1 MQTTEA
7 KADAVQALAAA
18 DTNQIKLEAATPPQN
33 NYFYGEYMKKVA
45 FLFPGQGSQT
55 LGMGKDFLESFADA
69 KQMFEE
75 ANDALGFDIQKIM
88 FEEADK
94 LEQTMYAQPAI
105 LLTSLI
111 ALRAFQ
117 KECDITPVFAIGHS
131 LGEFSAAAAAGA
143 LSLGDAV
150 NTVHQRGKFMAED
163 CDGKDTGMMAVLGLD
178 DDKVEDICKSARD
191 GGKKTWAVNY
201 NTDGQVVLAGL
212 KSDLA
217 GIEGALKEAGAKR
230 ALLLNMSVC
239 SHCEILE
246 NASKKLKALLETTMK
261 DSFAFPVVSNATS
274 EKYSSKAEALE
285 LLQKQLVS
293 PVLYKQSIK
302 KFEAEVEAFVEF
314 GNGAVLAG
322 LNKRGVNAPT
332 YSVNSPAAIAEIIEK
347 IK

>member
-1 MQTTEA
+1 
-7 KADAVQALAAA
+7 
-18 DTNQIKLEAATPPQN
+18 
-33 NYFYGEYMKKVA
+33 MKKVG

-69 KQMFEE
+69 KAMFEE
-75 ANDALGFDIQKIM
+75 ANEALGFDIQKIM
-88 FEEADK
+88 FEDESK

-111 ALRAFQ
+111 ALAAFK
-117 KECDITPVFAIGHS
+117 KECDIAPVFAIGHS
-131 LGEFSAAAAAGA
+131 LGEFAAVSAAGA

-150 NTVHQRGKFMAED
+150 YTVHQRGKYMAED
-163 CDGKDTGMMAVLGLD
+163 CEGKDTGMMAVLGLD
-178 DDKVEDICKSARD
+178 DDKCEAICANARNE
-191 GGKKTWAVNY
+191 GKKVWAVNY
-201 NTDGQVVLAGL
+201 NTDGQLVLAGI
-212 KSDLA
+212 KADLA
-217 GIEGALKEAGAKR
+217 TLETPLKEAGAKR

-246 NASKKLKALLETTMK
+246 NASTKLKALLGEKLT
-261 DSFAFPVVSNATS
+261 DSFAFPIISNATS
-274 EKYSSKAEALE
+274 EKYNSKEEALL

-302 KFEAEVEAFVEF
+302 KFEGEVEAFVEF

-332 YSVNSPAAIAEIIEK
+332 YSVNSIASISQTIEK
-347 IK
+347 LQ

>member
-1 MQTTEA
+1 
-7 KADAVQALAAA
+7 
-18 DTNQIKLEAATPPQN
+18 
-33 NYFYGEYMKKVA
+33 MKKVA

-75 ANDALGFDIQKIM
+75 ANNALGFDIQKIM

-111 ALRAFQ
+111 ALAAFK

-163 CDGKDTGMMAVLGLD
+163 CEGKDTGMMAVLGLD
-178 DDKVEDICKSARD
+178 DDKCEAICANARNE
-191 GGKKTWAVNY
+191 GKKVWAVNY
-201 NTDGQVVLAGL
+201 NTDGQLVLAGI
-212 KSDLA
+212 KADLA
-217 GIEGALKEAGAKR
+217 TLETPLKEAGAKR

-246 NASKKLKALLETTMK
+246 NASTKLKALLGEKLT
-261 DSFAFPVVSNATS
+261 DSFAFPIISNATS
-274 EKYSSKAEALE
+274 EKYNSKEEALL

-302 KFEAEVEAFVEF
+302 KFEGEVEAFVEF

-332 YSVNSPAAIAEIIEK
+332 YSVNSIASISQTIEK
-347 IK
+347 LL

>member
-1 MQTTEA
+1 ME
-7 KADAVQALAAA
+7 
-18 DTNQIKLEAATPPQN
+18 
-33 NYFYGEYMKKVA
+33 KVA

-69 KQMFEE
+69 KAMFEE

-88 FEEADK
+88 FEDGEK

-111 ALRAFQ
+111 ALAAFK

-131 LGEFSAAAAAGA
+131 LGEFSAISAAGA
-143 LSLGDAV
+143 LTLGDAV
-150 NTVHQRGKFMAED
+150 YTVHQRGKFMAEE
-163 CDGKDTGMMAVLGLD
+163 CEGKDTGMMAVLGLD
-178 DDKVEDICKSARD
+178 DDKCEAICEQARSE
-191 GGKKTWAVNY
+191 GKKVWAVNY
-201 NTDGQVVLAGL
+201 NTDGQLVLAGL
-212 KSDLA
+212 KADLA
-217 GIEGALKEAGAKR
+217 ALEAPLKKAGAKR

-246 NASKKLKALLETTMK
+246 NASLKLKTLLDEK
-261 DSFAFPVVSNATS
+261 ISDSFAFPIVSNATS
-274 EKYSSKAEALE
+274 EKYSTKAVALE

-302 KFEAEVEAFVEF
+302 KFEGEVEAFIEF

-322 LNKRGVNAPT
+322 LNKRGVSAPT
-332 YSVNSPAAIAEIIEK
+332 YSVNSPAAIAQIIEK
-347 IK
+347 IRS

>member
-1 MQTTEA
+1 MGLRLPLLFFKEFS
-7 KADAVQALAAA
+7 L
-18 DTNQIKLEAATPPQN
+18 
-33 NYFYGEYMKKVA
+33 KKVA

-69 KQMFEE
+69 KAMFEE

-88 FEEADK
+88 FEDESK

-111 ALRAFQ
+111 ALAAFK

-131 LGEFSAAAAAGA
+131 LGEFSAIAASGA
-143 LSLGDAV
+143 LSLGDAAY
-150 NTVHQRGKFMAED
+150 TVHQRGKFMAED
-163 CDGKDTGMMAVLGLD
+163 CEGKDTGMMAVLGLD
-178 DDKVEDICKSARD
+178 DNKCEEICKMARD
-191 GGKKTWAVNY
+191 EGKKVWAVNY
-201 NTDGQVVLAGL
+201 NADGQIVLAGL

-217 GIEGALKEAGAKR
+217 AIEAPLKEAGAKR

-246 NASKKLKALLETTMK
+246 NAASKLKALLEEKLT
-261 DSFAFPVVSNATS
+261 DNFAFPIVSNATS
-274 EKYSSKAEALE
+274 EKYNSKEKALS
-285 LLQKQLVS
+285 LLQKQLIS

-302 KFEAEVEAFVEF
+302 KFEGEVEAFVEF

-322 LNKRGVNAPT
+322 LNKRGVNIPT
-332 YSVNSPAAIAEIIEK
+332 YSVNSMSAISQTIEK
-347 IK
+347 LK

>member
-1 MQTTEA
+1 
-7 KADAVQALAAA
+7 
-18 DTNQIKLEAATPPQN
+18 
-33 NYFYGEYMKKVA
+33 MKKVA

-69 KQMFEE
+69 KTMFEE

-88 FEEADK
+88 FEDGPK

-105 LLTSLI
+105 LLTSLL
-111 ALRAFQ
+111 ALRAFE
-117 KECDITPVFAIGHS
+117 KECDIKPVFAIGHS
-131 LGEFSAAAAAGA
+131 LGEFTAISAAGA
-143 LSLGDAV
+143 LTLGNAV
-150 NTVHQRGKFMAED
+150 YSVHQRGKYMAED
-163 CDGKDTGMMAVLGLD
+163 CEGKDTGMMAVLGLD
-178 DDKVEDICKSARD
+178 DDKCEAICEAARKE
-191 GGKKTWAVNY
+191 GKKAWPVNY
-201 NTDGQVVLAGL
+201 NTDGQLVLAGL
-212 KSDLA
+212 KGDLA
-217 GIEGALKEAGAKR
+217 TLEAPLKEAGAKR

-246 NASKKLKALLETTMK
+246 NASNKLKSLLSDKMS
-261 DSFAFPVVSNATS
+261 DSFDFPIVSNATA
-274 EKYSSKAEALE
+274 EKYDSKEQALS

-332 YSVNSPAAIAEIIEK
+332 YSVNSMASIAEIIEK
-347 IK
+347 LQ

>member
-1 MQTTEA
+1 
-7 KADAVQALAAA
+7 
-18 DTNQIKLEAATPPQN
+18 
-33 NYFYGEYMKKVA
+33 MKKVA

-69 KQMFEE
+69 KTMFEE

-88 FEEADK
+88 FEDEPK

-105 LLTSLI
+105 LLTSLL
-111 ALRAFQ
+111 ALRAFE
-117 KECDITPVFAIGHS
+117 KEYDIKPIFAIGHS
-131 LGEFSAAAAAGA
+131 LGEFAAISAAGA
-143 LSLGDAV
+143 LTLGNAV
-150 NTVHQRGKFMAED
+150 YSVHQRGKYMAED
-163 CDGKDTGMMAVLGLD
+163 CEGKDTGMMAVLGLD
-178 DDKVEDICKSARD
+178 DDKCEAICEAARKE
-191 GGKKTWAVNY
+191 GKKAWPVNY
-201 NTDGQVVLAGL
+201 NTDGQLVLAGL
-212 KSDLA
+212 KGDLA
-217 GIEGALKEAGAKR
+217 TLEAPLKEAGAKR

-246 NASKKLKALLETTMK
+246 NASNKLKTLLSDKMS
-261 DSFAFPVVSNATS
+261 DSFDFPIVSNATA
-274 EKYSSKAEALE
+274 EKYDSKEQALS

-332 YSVNSPAAIAEIIEK
+332 YSVNSMASIAEIIEK
-347 IK
+347 LQ

>member
-1 MQTTEA
+1 
-7 KADAVQALAAA
+7 
-18 DTNQIKLEAATPPQN
+18 
-33 NYFYGEYMKKVA
+33 MKKVA

-69 KQMFEE
+69 KAMFEE

-88 FEEADK
+88 FEDGEK

-111 ALRAFQ
+111 ALAAFK

-131 LGEFSAAAAAGA
+131 LGEFSAISAAGA
-143 LSLGDAV
+143 LTLGDAV
-150 NTVHQRGKFMAED
+150 YTVHQRGKFMAEE
-163 CDGKDTGMMAVLGLD
+163 CEGKDTGMMAVLGLD
-178 DDKVEDICKSARD
+178 DDKCEAICEQARSE
-191 GGKKTWAVNY
+191 GKKVWAVNY
-201 NTDGQVVLAGL
+201 NTDGQLVLAGL
-212 KSDLA
+212 KADLA
-217 GIEGALKEAGAKR
+217 ALEAPLKEAGAKR

-246 NASKKLKALLETTMK
+246 NASLKLKTLLDEKMS
-261 DSFAFPVVSNATS
+261 DSFAFPIVSNATS
-274 EKYSSKAEALE
+274 EKYSTKAVALE

-302 KFEAEVEAFVEF
+302 KFEGEVEAFIEF

-332 YSVNSPAAIAEIIEK
+332 YSVNSPAAIAQIIEK
-347 IK
+347 IRG

>member
-1 MQTTEA
+1 
-7 KADAVQALAAA
+7 
-18 DTNQIKLEAATPPQN
+18 
-33 NYFYGEYMKKVA
+33 MKKVA

-69 KQMFEE
+69 KAMFEE

-88 FEEADK
+88 FEDESK

-111 ALRAFQ
+111 ALAAFK
-117 KECDITPVFAIGHS
+117 KECDIAPVFAIGHS
-131 LGEFSAAAAAGA
+131 LGEFAAVSAAGA

-150 NTVHQRGKFMAED
+150 YTVHQRGKYMAED
-163 CDGKDTGMMAVLGLD
+163 CEGKDTGMMAVLGLD
-178 DDKVEDICKSARD
+178 DDKCEAICANARNE
-191 GGKKTWAVNY
+191 GKKAWAVNY
-201 NTDGQVVLAGL
+201 NTDGQLVLAGI
-212 KSDLA
+212 KADLA
-217 GIEGALKEAGAKR
+217 TLETPLKEAGAKR

-246 NASKKLKALLETTMK
+246 NASTKLKALLGEKLT
-261 DSFAFPVVSNATS
+261 DSFAFPIISNATS
-274 EKYSSKAEALE
+274 EKYNSKEEALL

-302 KFEAEVEAFVEF
+302 KFEGEVEAFVEF

-332 YSVNSPAAIAEIIEK
+332 YSVNSIASISQTIEK
-347 IK
+347 LQ

>member
-1 MQTTEA
+1 
-7 KADAVQALAAA
+7 
-18 DTNQIKLEAATPPQN
+18 
-33 NYFYGEYMKKVA
+33 MKKVA

-69 KQMFEE
+69 KQMFKE

-111 ALRAFQ
+111 ALAAFK
-117 KECDITPVFAIGHS
+117 KECGITPVFAIGHS
-131 LGEFSAAAAAGA
+131 LGEFSAVSAAGA

-150 NTVHQRGKFMAED
+150 YTVHQRGKFMAED
-163 CDGKDTGMMAVLGLD
+163 CEGKDTGMMAVLGLD
-178 DDKVEDICKSARD
+178 DDKCEAICEAARND
-191 GGKKTWAVNY
+191 GKKAWAVNY

-217 GIEGALKEAGAKR
+217 TLEAPLKEAGAKR

-246 NASKKLKALLETTMK
+246 NASKKLKTLLSEKMK
-261 DSFAFPVVSNATS
+261 DTFAFPVVSNATS
-274 EKYSSKAEALE
+274 EKYSQKADALN
-285 LLQKQLVS
+285 LLEKQLVS

-302 KFEAEVEAFVEF
+302 KFEGEVEAFVEF

-322 LNKRGVNAPT
+322 LNKRGVEAPT
-332 YSVNSPAAIAEIIEK
+332 YSVNSFASISEIIEK
-347 IK
+347 LK

>member
-1 MQTTEA
+1 
-7 KADAVQALAAA
+7 
-18 DTNQIKLEAATPPQN
+18 
-33 NYFYGEYMKKVA
+33 MKKVA

-55 LGMGKDFLESFADA
+55 LGMGKDFLENFSDA
-69 KQMFEE
+69 KAMFEE

-88 FEEADK
+88 FEDGDK

-111 ALRAFQ
+111 ALASFK
-117 KECDITPVFAIGHS
+117 KECNIAPVFAIGHS
-131 LGEFSAAAAAGA
+131 LGEFAAVSATGA

-150 NTVHQRGKFMAED
+150 YTVHQRGKYMTED
-163 CDGKDTGMMAVLGLD
+163 CEGKDTGMMAVLGLD
-178 DDKVEDICKSARD
+178 DDKVETICEAARQN
-191 GGKKTWAVNY
+191 GKKAWAVNY
-201 NTDGQVVLAGL
+201 NTDGQLVLAGI
-212 KSDLA
+212 KADLA
-217 GIEGALKEAGAKR
+217 TLEAPLKEAGAKR

-246 NASKKLKALLETTMK
+246 NASNKLKTLLDDK
-261 DSFAFPVVSNATS
+261 LNDSFAFPIVSNATS
-274 EKYSSKAEALE
+274 EKYNSKAEALE

-302 KFEAEVEAFVEF
+302 KFESEVEAFVEF

-332 YSVNSPAAIAEIIEK
+332 YSVNSFSAIAETIEK
-347 IK
+347 LG

>member
-1 MQTTEA
+1 
-7 KADAVQALAAA
+7 
-18 DTNQIKLEAATPPQN
+18 
-33 NYFYGEYMKKVA
+33 MKKVA

-69 KQMFEE
+69 KAMFEE
-75 ANDALGFDIQKIM
+75 ANEALGFDIQKIM
-88 FEEADK
+88 FEDESK

-111 ALRAFQ
+111 ALAAFK
-117 KECDITPVFAIGHS
+117 KECDIAPVFAIGHS
-131 LGEFSAAAAAGA
+131 LGEFAAVSAAGA

-150 NTVHQRGKFMAED
+150 YTVHQRGKYMAED
-163 CDGKDTGMMAVLGLD
+163 CEGKDTGMMAVLGLD
-178 DDKVEDICKSARD
+178 DDKCEAICANARNE
-191 GGKKTWAVNY
+191 GKKVWAVNY
-201 NTDGQVVLAGL
+201 NTDGQLVLAGI
-212 KSDLA
+212 KADLA
-217 GIEGALKEAGAKR
+217 TLETPLKEAGAKR

-246 NASKKLKALLETTMK
+246 NASTKLKALLGEKLT
-261 DSFAFPVVSNATS
+261 DSFAFPIISNATS
-274 EKYSSKAEALE
+274 EKYNSKEEALL

-302 KFEAEVEAFVEF
+302 KFEGEVEAFVEF

-332 YSVNSPAAIAEIIEK
+332 YSVNSIASISQTIEK
-347 IK
+347 LQ